1 MSRQSVKKRIV
12 ILKHNGGRL
21 GNQLLLLCSV
31 YAFCLENKY
40 EFVNYSFYNYWKY
53 FEFKNNDWFIKILGI
68 LGRLNFYKAH
78 STHLI
83 IYHLYTFLANI
94 YIFFNKGSVIHTLPS
109 DATFLPPSSS
119 NSRANQDLVI
129 RLVESKKRTIYLA
142 GWTFRN
148 PVGIRKYHQ
157 EIRQFLR
164 PRKEILQRILKVI
177 TPLRR
182 QYKNII
188 GVHIRQGDYKVWQGG
203 KYYFSQLEVA
213 SILETFLL
221 KKKLSRKQSVFLICS
236 DGYVDQSIFHNL
248 NVKIGPGSLIEDL
261 FSLSE
266 CDLVIGS
273 NSTFGRFAAYYGNR
287 ALYFFDRKKKFVKQN
302 YGF

>member
-1 MSRQSVKKRIV
+1 MSGQRLKKRIV

-21 GNQLLLLCSV
+21 GNQLLLFCSV

-53 FEFKNNDWFIKILGI
+53 FELKNNDWFIKILGV
-68 LGRLNFYKAH
+68 LGELNLYKAH

-83 IYHLYTFLANI
+83 IYHLYTFFASI
-94 YIFFNKGSVIHTLPS
+94 YIFFNKGSIIHTLPS
-109 DATFLPPSSS
+109 DATLLPPSSS
-119 NSRANQDLVI
+119 DSQANQDLV
-129 RLVESKKRTIYLA
+129 SKLFNSKDRTIYLS

-157 EIRQFLR
+157 EIRKLLQ
-164 PRKEILQRILKVI
+164 PRKEILQRIQKVI
-177 TPLRR
+177 IPLRM

-203 KYYFSQLEVA
+203 KYYFSQAEVA

-221 KKKLSRKQSVFLICS
+221 RKRLSRKKSVFLICS
-236 DGYVDQSIFHNL
+236 DGYIDQSIFQNL

-287 ALYFFDRKKKFVKQN
+287 DLYFFDRKKKFVKQD